1 MVDIGLDRYWHP
13 LRRITRPLVW
23 KGLRKRDNVDLMIEE
38 CVNHQQA
45 WAVILAGGDGTR
57 LRSLTKLIAGEDRPK
72 QFCRLYGDRTLLNQT
87 RSRLASVISTE
98 RTLFTVVKTHQ
109 RFYAEELADIKAS
122 RVVVQPSN
130 KGTTAAIIYSL
141 VRITSLAGNPIVG
154 FFPTD
159 HYYSR
164 ETRFVAAVRLA
175 LKIVS
180 SRPDTVILLG
190 AGAEHAEVEYGWIE
204 PGIRLQC
211 PITNSL
217 LRVRRFWEKPSTQ
230 VAQSLLKYGCLW
242 NTFVMIGR
250 ASAFLDILNVAVPRM
265 MQILGAGGDEA
276 YAALSPGDF
285 SQQVLSVSTGHLAVL
300 RLGNVGWSDLG
311 TPERAMCAMTQ
322 SGFRSHRSGSGQNEN
337 LEDLA
342 KTSVS

>member
-1 MVDIGLDRYWHP
+1 
-13 LRRITRPLVW
+13 
-23 KGLRKRDNVDLMIEE
+23 MIEE
-38 CVNHQQA
+38 CVNHQHA
-45 WAVILAGGDGTR
+45 WAVILAGGDGIR
-57 LRSLTKLIAGEDRPK
+57 LRPLTRLIAGEDRPK

-87 RSRLASVISTE
+87 RSRLAPVISPE
-98 RTLFTVVKTHQ
+98 RTLFTVVKAHQ
-109 RFYAEELADIKAS
+109 RFYADELADIKAS

-180 SRPDTVILLG
+180 RRPDTVILLG
-190 AGAEHAEVEYGWIE
+190 AGAQHAEVEYGWIE

-250 ASAFLDILNVAVPRM
+250 ASAFLEILNAAVPRM
-265 MQILGAGGDEA
+265 MQILGSRYQPFGGVP
-276 YAALSPGDF
+276 LPPW
-285 SQQVLSVSTGHLAVL
+285 
-300 RLGNVGWSDLG
+300 R
-311 TPERAMCAMTQ
+311 
-322 SGFRSHRSGSGQNEN
+322 
-337 LEDLA
+337 
-342 KTSVS
+342 

>member
-1 MVDIGLDRYWHP
+1 
-13 LRRITRPLVW
+13 
-23 KGLRKRDNVDLMIEE
+23 MIEE
-38 CVNHQQA
+38 RVNHQQA

-57 LRSLTKLIAGEDRPK
+57 LRSLTRLIAGEDRPK

-87 RSRLASVISTE
+87 RSRLAPVISPE
-98 RTLFTVVKTHQ
+98 RTLFTVVKAHQ
-109 RFYAEELADIKAS
+109 RFYADELADIQAS

-164 ETRFVAAVRLA
+164 ETRFVASVRLA

-180 SRPDTVILLG
+180 SRSDTVILLG
-190 AGAEHAEVEYGWIE
+190 AGAERPEVEYGWIE
-204 PGIRLQC
+204 PGIPLQC
-211 PITNSL
+211 AITNSL
-217 LRVRRFWEKPSTQ
+217 LRVRRFWEKPSIQ
-230 VAQSLLKYGCLW
+230 VAQALFQYGCLW

-250 ASAFLDILNVAVPRM
+250 ASAFLDILNAAVPRM

-276 YAALSPGDF
+276 YAARNCPD
-285 SQQVLSVSTGHLAVL
+285 
-300 RLGNVGWSDLG
+300 R
-311 TPERAMCAMTQ
+311 R
-322 SGFRSHRSGSGQNEN
+322 
-337 LEDLA
+337 
-342 KTSVS
+342 